1 MWYAA
6 SLLFESVHNSR
17 SQPDAL
23 WEEKIVLLQAGSEEE
38 ARRQANQLGKEEE
51 HAYTAAEGDHVQ
63 WTYRRIE
70 RLCAIDATTLQAG
83 TELFSRFLRASEV
96 TSLLTPF
103 KNDATPSVNVD

>member
-6 SLLFESVHNSR
+6 SLLFESVHNGR

-23 WEEKIVLLQAGSEEE
+23 WEEKIVLLQAGTEDE
-38 ARRQANQLGKEEE
+38 ARRQADQLGKAEE
-51 HAYTAAEGDHVQ
+51 HSYTSAEGDHVQ
-63 WTYRRIE
+63 WNYRGIE
-70 RLCAIDATTLQAG
+70 RICSIDAQTLGRG

-103 KNDATPSVNVD
+103 KNDAARPVNVN